1 MAGIYDERI
10 CELGEGVLWHPERGQ
25 YFWFDILGRRLL
37 SRHMGEAQE
46 WPFDRMAS
54 AAGWVDAD
62 HLMIAHEH
70 GLGLLNL
77 TSGELKPV
85 AAIEAEK
92 PETRSNDGRADRQGG
107 FWFGTMGKQA
117 ERGAGAIYRYYRG
130 EIRRVVD
137 RITIPNAICFSPA
150 GETAYFADTKERK
163 IWTQPLDPQGWPRD
177 ERRLFLDCGPLG
189 LSPDGA
195 VTDCEGALWVA
206 CWGAGAVIRFGPD
219 GRQKDRLGVGGR
231 HSSCPAFGG
240 ADLDEMLV
248 TTACEGIDHPDA
260 AQGVTYLVR
269 PAVKG
274 LPEPQVVL

>member
-10 CELGEGVLWHPERGQ
+10 CELGEGALWHPERGQ

-37 SRHMGEAQE
+37 SRQMGEAQE
-46 WPFDRMAS
+46 WRFDLMAS

-62 HLMIAHEH
+62 HLLIAHEH

-77 TSGELKPV
+77 TSGNLKPV

-117 ERGAGAIYRYYRG
+117 EPDAGAVYRYYKG
-130 EIRRVVD
+130 EIRKLVD
-137 RITIPNAICFSPA
+137 GITIPNAISFSPD
-150 GETAYFADTKERK
+150 GTSAYFADTSMRI
-163 IWTQPLDPQGWPRD
+163 IWTQPLDRQGWPAG
-177 ERRLFLDCGPLG
+177 EARLFVDCAPLD

-195 VTDCEGALWVA
+195 VTDSEGALWVA
-206 CWGAGAVIRFGPD
+206 CWGAGVVIRFGTD
-219 GRQKDRLGVGGR
+219 GRQLDRLEVGGR
-231 HSSCPAFGG
+231 HCSCPAFGG
-240 ADLDEMLV
+240 DETDEMLV

-269 PAVKG
+269 PPVKG
-274 LPEPQVVL
+274 LPEPRVVL